1 MGGPAEDKM
10 AVKKRSQSAFG
21 YLRLLV
27 SVNPK
32 PLDYVLLAFGVLA
45 SMAAGVPFPI
55 MSLIFGQLVDQ
66 LNSASCAASEQK
78 PVNSQESAISDKVL
92 LTVYIAIANFILI
105 YVATGAWTIFGE
117 RLVRRLRYAYLQSL
131 LRQEVAFFETCPA
144 GEVAARLDGDLSTI
158 QSGVSEKVGIVI
170 QSISYFCTAYIVGF
184 TIDAPLTGMLASVVP
199 AFLLMAYFG
208 GRFTKKYTGQVN
220 STLAPAIALASES
233 IANMKLIKAFR
244 ASGRI
249 QRIFESQLVA
259 ARRPGVGKLLT
270 AAIQVGLLY
279 FIAFSSNALAI
290 SQGGRQVADTIE
302 TGSGVTLGAV
312 YTVMMSL
319 IDASYIISQIAPFAT
334 IFASASGAA
343 DKILDTV
350 HRKPQIDS
358 SKAAD
363 GQVLSKIEG
372 EVEFRNVDF
381 SYPSRPE
388 AKVHD
393 NFNLVI
399 PAGKMTGIV
408 GGSGCGKSTIAALIQ
423 RFYDPEQGQVLID
436 GHDMRDLQ
444 LRSLRSHMGYVEQEV
459 VLFDRSIME
468 NIAHGLIGSSEPEHE
483 PLQRLVVDGDIA
495 ELADRVVEG
504 GDLDTLVAHSPKLRE
519 LLSMIRVA
527 ATRAG
532 LDNFVVELDH
542 GLATNVGAGG
552 GRLSGGQKQRVALAR
567 ALILMPSIL
576 ILDEAT
582 AALDSSTEAQIMD
595 SIHNLPGE
603 RTIIC
608 VAHRLSTVKRADN
621 IVVLG
626 PGGVILDSGNYSTL
640 INSGGT
646 FASMVQ
652 SQAMTA
658 TDEDERRSSD
668 AIEPAKSE
676 KILEKLPL
684 VSEGEPDKMAADKTV
699 DAEPTPTEE
708 KQVAKPEAN
717 MSTISI
723 FFGIMKIEGVRH
735 RVAALVGLC
744 ASIVVGG
751 AHAGE
756 AVIFGNAVEN
766 LSYCRA
772 PGKVRDG
779 AALFGLLFFV
789 LAIAEFIANSLS
801 AASFGYV
808 SDRLVNNIR
817 RYTLRALLRR
827 DLEWHEGGGRTHG
840 ALIGYFTADATAMS
854 GLTGTILG
862 VSVSVLVTLL
872 GGIILGNVVAWKIS
886 LVLTACVPL
895 IFMSGFLRLRLQA
908 RFAARHAKAFRDSVS
923 TATESVTQIKT
934 VSAFSLQ
941 EEVLHTF
948 QRSLRGPYKATL
960 QSIAFGNL
968 WLAGAFSIGSLVKAL
983 AFWWGGRL
991 IARGDISQTA
1001 FFISMV
1007 SLLSAAQTSGQLF
1020 SLSPDVTKAVVAA
1033 RRVFALICPDGKV
1046 DRLKAQPLQPQVDSE
1061 KSLTPHSG
1069 PSGPREG
1076 VAVSL
1081 ENVCFSYPK
1090 SPDHMIVRDLSL
1102 DIPAGSF
1109 AAFVGTSGA
1118 GKSTI
1123 LSLIGGL
1130 YKSTTGK
1137 VSLDGFDIGRRHEGT
1152 ADEDPMQYDGED
1164 DQEPLPVWDDMALVP
1179 QNPTLFS
1186 GTLTFNIN
1194 IGSRNGRD
1202 ATAADIERAAR
1213 MANIHDVVNDLPL
1226 KYETPCG
1233 PSGSQVFSGGQK
1245 QRLCIARALIR
1256 NPRLLLLD
1264 EPSSAMDTES
1274 ERLFEQTLEDVM
1286 KPDDQG
1292 RRRVTVV
1299 TIAHRL
1305 RTIMKADKIFVIDH
1319 GEILDAGTHSELLA
1333 RCEKYRQD
1341 VMHQTLN

>member
-1 MGGPAEDKM
+1 MSAKTGSAEEPVV
-10 AVKKRSQSAFG
+10 AKKRSQSAFS

-27 SVNPK
+27 AVNPK
-32 PLDYVLLAFGVLA
+32 FLDYVLLGLGVLA
-45 SMAAGVPFPI
+45 SIASGAPFPI
-55 MSLIFGQLVDQ
+55 MSMIFGQLVDQ
-66 LNSASCAASEQK
+66 LNSASCANSAQQ
-78 PVNSQESAISDKVL
+78 PVNSQESAIADKVL

-105 YVATGAWTIFGE
+105 YVATGCWTIFGE

-144 GEVAARLDGDLSTI
+144 GEVAARLDGDLTTI
-158 QSGVSEKVGIVI
+158 QGGVSEKVGIVI
-170 QSISYFCTAYIVGF
+170 TSISYFVTAYIVAF
-184 TIDAPLTGMLASVVP
+184 TLDAPLTGMLASVVP
-199 AFLLMAYFG
+199 AFLLMAFFG

-220 STLAPAIALASES
+220 KTLEPAIALASES

-244 ASGRI
+244 ASDRI
-249 QRIFESQLVA
+249 QRIFETQLAVTKKPA
-259 ARRPGVGKLLT
+259 VGKLLT

-279 FIAFSSNALAI
+279 FIAFSANALAI

-302 TGSGVTLGAV
+302 RGSGVTLGAV

-319 IDASYIISQIAPFAT
+319 IDASYIISQVAPFAT
-334 IFASASGAA
+334 IFASASNAA
-343 DKILDTV
+343 EKIIHTI
-350 HRKPQIDS
+350 HREPEIDS
-358 SKAAD
+358 SSSAE
-363 GQVLSKIEG
+363 GLVPGKIQG
-372 EVEFRNVDF
+372 EVEFRNVEF
-381 SYPSRPE
+381 TYPSRPD

-393 NFNLVI
+393 NFNLTI

-423 RFYDPEQGQVLID
+423 RFYDVKQGEVLID
-436 GHDMRDLQ
+436 GHDVRDLQ
-444 LRSLRSHMGYVEQEV
+444 LRWLRSHIGYVEQEV

-468 NIAHGLIGSSEPEHE
+468 NIAHGLIGSSDPEHE
-483 PLQRLVVDGDIA
+483 SLNRLIVEGDVA
-495 ELADRVVEG
+495 ALADEAVKG
-504 GDLDTLVAHSPKLRE
+504 GDLDALTAHSPQLRE

-532 LDNFVVELDH
+532 LDNFLAELPH
-542 GLATNVGAGG
+542 GIATNVGVGG
-552 GRLSGGQKQRVALAR
+552 GQLSGGQKQRVALAR

-595 SIHNLPGE
+595 SIHSLPGE

-608 VAHRLSTVKRADN
+608 VAHRLSTVRRADN

-626 PGGVILDSGNYSTL
+626 PGGVILDSGDYTTL
-640 INSGGT
+640 INSGGA
-646 FASMVQ
+646 FAAMVQ
-652 SQAMTA
+652 SQAMVN
-658 TDEDERRSSD
+658 TDESKTSPE
-668 AIEPAKSE
+668 AIEPAQSE
-676 KILEKLPL
+676 KMQPETLTVSDVEK
-684 VSEGEPDKMAADKTV
+684 DKSIAKDIGVQPASDDKDKV
-699 DAEPTPTEE
+699 AEP
-708 KQVAKPEAN
+708 VAK
-717 MSTISI
+717 MGTFSV
-723 FFGIMKIEGVRH
+723 FFQIMKIDRTRH

-772 PGKVRDG
+772 PSKVRNG

-789 LAIAEFIANSLS
+789 LAIAEFIANATS
-801 AASFGYV
+801 AACFGYV

-817 RYTLRALLRR
+817 RFTLRALLHR
-827 DLEWHEGGGRTHG
+827 DLEWHESEGRTHG
-840 ALIGYFTADATAMS
+840 SLIGYFTADATAMS

-895 IFMSGFLRLRLQA
+895 IFASGFLRLRLQA
-908 RFAARHAKAFRDSVS
+908 RFAARHAKAFRNSVS

-934 VSAFSLQ
+934 VSALSLQ

-991 IARGDISQTA
+991 IAQGDISQTA

-1033 RRVFALICPDGKV
+1033 RRVFGLICPDGKV
-1046 DRLKAQPLQPQVDSE
+1046 DHLKAQQRPLADCE
-1061 KSLTPHSG
+1061 KSLAPHAG
-1069 PSGPREG
+1069 PSGPGVG
-1076 VAVSL
+1076 VAVKLDS
-1081 ENVCFSYPK
+1081 VSFSYPK
-1090 SPDHMIVRDLSL
+1090 SQHNLIVRDLSL

-1109 AAFVGTSGA
+1109 VALVGTSGA

-1130 YKSTTGK
+1130 YKSTKGK
-1137 VSLDGFDIGRRHEGT
+1137 VTLDGYDIGRRQQ
-1152 ADEDPMQYDGED
+1152 ASSGED
-1164 DQEPLPVWDDMALVP
+1164 GTYQYEDDGQNPLPIWDDMALVP

-1194 IGSRNGRD
+1194 IGSRSGQD
-1202 ATAADIERAAR
+1202 ATAAEIERAAR
-1213 MANIHDVVNDLPL
+1213 MANIHDTVDGLPN
-1226 KYETPCG
+1226 KYETLCG

-1274 ERLFEQTLEDVM
+1274 ERLFEQTLEEVM
-1286 KPDDQG
+1286 QPDDQG

-1305 RTIMKADKIFVIDH
+1305 RTIMKADKIFVIEH
-1319 GEILDAGTHSELLA
+1319 GQILDAGTHSELLG

>member
-1 MGGPAEDKM
+1 M
-10 AVKKRSQSAFG
+10 
-21 YLRLLV
+21 
-27 SVNPK
+27 
-32 PLDYVLLAFGVLA
+32 
-45 SMAAGVPFPI
+45 
-55 MSLIFGQLVDQ
+55 
-66 LNSASCAASEQK
+66 
-78 PVNSQESAISDKVL
+78 
-92 LTVYIAIANFILI
+92 
-105 YVATGAWTIFGE
+105 
-117 RLVRRLRYAYLQSL
+117 
-131 LRQEVAFFETCPA
+131 
-144 GEVAARLDGDLSTI
+144 
-158 QSGVSEKVGIVI
+158 
-170 QSISYFCTAYIVGF
+170 
-184 TIDAPLTGMLASVVP
+184 
-199 AFLLMAYFG
+199 
-208 GRFTKKYTGQVN
+208 
-220 STLAPAIALASES
+220 
-233 IANMKLIKAFR
+233 
-244 ASGRI
+244 
-249 QRIFESQLVA
+249 
-259 ARRPGVGKLLT
+259 
-270 AAIQVGLLY
+270 
-279 FIAFSSNALAI
+279 
-290 SQGGRQVADTIE
+290 
-302 TGSGVTLGAV
+302 
-312 YTVMMSL
+312 
-319 IDASYIISQIAPFAT
+319 
-334 IFASASGAA
+334 
-343 DKILDTV
+343 
-350 HRKPQIDS
+350 
-358 SKAAD
+358 
-363 GQVLSKIEG
+363 LSKVKGEIE
-372 EVEFRNVDF
+372 FQNVSF

-436 GHDMRDLQ
+436 GHNLRDLQ

-468 NIAHGLIGSSEPEHE
+468 NIAHGLIGSSEPKHE
-483 PLQRLVVDGDIA
+483 QLQRLVIDGDVA
-495 ELADRVVEG
+495 ELADKVVAG
-504 GDLDTLVAHSPKLRE
+504 GNLESLVAHSPHLPE
-519 LLSMIRVA
+519 LLSMIRIA

-532 LDNFVVELDH
+532 LDSFVDELDH

-595 SIHNLPGE
+595 SIHNLPCE
-603 RTIIC
+603 QTIIC
-608 VAHRLSTVKRADN
+608 VAHRLSTVKQADN

-626 PGGVILDSGNYSTL
+626 PGGAILDSGNYATL
-640 INSGGT
+640 INSGGA

-658 TDEDERRSSD
+658 TDENERRSSD
-668 AIEPAKSE
+668 AIEPAQSGNFVERRALNERELSKTT
-676 KILEKLPL
+676 
-684 VSEGEPDKMAADKTV
+684 ADKTTDV
-699 DAEPTPTEE
+699 EQASTKE
-708 KQVAKPEAN
+708 KKVTKPKAH
-717 MSTISI
+717 MSTVSI
-723 FFGIMKIEGVRH
+723 FFGIMKLEGIRH

-827 DLEWHEGGGRTHG
+827 DLEWHESEGRTHG

-908 RFAARHAKAFRDSVS
+908 RFAARHAKAFRNSVS
-923 TATESVTQIKT
+923 TATESVAQIKT

-1020 SLSPDVTKAVVAA
+1020 SLSPDVTKAAVAA

-1046 DRLKAQPLQPQVDSE
+1046 DRLKAQPLQPQFDSE
-1061 KSLTPHSG
+1061 KSLTPYSG
-1069 PSGPREG
+1069 PSGPCEG

-1081 ENVCFSYPK
+1081 ESVCFAYPK
-1090 SPDHMIVRDLSL
+1090 SPDNLIVRDLSL

-1130 YKSTTGK
+1130 YKSTRGK
-1137 VSLDGFDIGRRHEGT
+1137 VSLDGFDISRRHEGQD
-1152 ADEDPMQYDGED
+1152 DEDDMQCDGED
-1164 DQEPLPVWDDMALVP
+1164 GQEPLSVWDDIALVP
-1179 QNPTLFS
+1179 QSPTLFS

-1194 IGSRNGRD
+1194 LGSRNGHD
-1202 ATAADIERAAR
+1202 ATAAEIERAAR

-1245 QRLCIARALIR
+1245 QRLCIARALVR

-1264 EPSSAMDTES
+1264 EPSSAMDAEA
-1274 ERLFEQTLEDVM
+1274 ERLFEQTLEDIM
-1286 KPDDQG
+1286 QPDDQG
-1292 RRRVTVV
+1292 KRRVTVV

-1319 GEILDAGTHSELLA
+1319 GEILDAGTHSELLV

-1341 VMHQTLN
+1341 VIHQTLT

>member
-1 MGGPAEDKM
+1 MLIRFPLQ
-10 AVKKRSQSAFG
+10 RSQSAFG

-32 PLDYVLLAFGVLA
+32 PLDYALLAFGVLA
-45 SMAAGVPFPI
+45 SLAAGVPFPI
-55 MSLIFGQLVDQ
+55 MSMIFGQLVDQ

-78 PVNSQESAISDKVL
+78 PVTSQESAISDKVL
-92 LTVYIAIANFILI
+92 LTVYIAIANFILL
-105 YVATGAWTIFGE
+105 YVATGAWTVFGE

-158 QSGVSEKVGIVI
+158 QAGVSEKVGIVI
-170 QSISYFCTAYIVGF
+170 QSVSYFCTAYVVGF
-184 TIDAPLTGMLASVVP
+184 TLDAPLTGMLASVVP
-199 AFLLMAYFG
+199 AFLLMALFG

-220 STLAPAIALASES
+220 ATMAPAIALASES

-259 ARRPGVGKLLT
+259 TRRPAVGKLLT

-302 TGSGVTLGAV
+302 TGHGVTLGAV

-393 NFNLVI
+393 KFNLVI

-436 GHDMRDLQ
+436 GHDVRELQ
-444 LRSLRSHMGYVEQEV
+444 LRALRSHMGYVEQEV

-483 PLQRLVVDGDIA
+483 PLQRLVVNGDVA
-495 ELADRVVEG
+495 ELANRILEG
-504 GDLDTLVAHSPKLRE
+504 GDLDTLVAHSPQLRE

-668 AIEPAKSE
+668 AIESAQSE
-676 KILEKLPL
+676 KTLEKLPL
-684 VSEGEPDKMAADKTV
+684 VSEGGPDKKAADKTV
-699 DAEPTPTEE
+699 DTELTSTEE

-723 FFGIMKIEGVRH
+723 FLGIMKIEGVRH
-735 RVAALVGLC
+735 RVAAFVGLC

-808 SDRLVNNIR
+808 SDRL
-817 RYTLRALLRR
+817 
-827 DLEWHEGGGRTHG
+827 
-840 ALIGYFTADATAMS
+840 
-854 GLTGTILG
+854 
-862 VSVSVLVTLL
+862 
-872 GGIILGNVVAWKIS
+872 IS

-895 IFMSGFLRLRLQA
+895 IFMSGFLRIRLQA

-991 IARGDISQTA
+991 IARGEISQTA

-1007 SLLSAAQTSGQLF
+1007 ALLSAAQTSGQLF

-1090 SPDHMIVRDLSL
+1090 SPDNLIVRDLSL

-1109 AAFVGTSGA
+1109 TAFVGTSGA

-1130 YKSTTGK
+1130 YKSTRGK
-1137 VSLDGFDIGRRHEGT
+1137 VSLDGFDIGRRHEGA

-1164 DQEPLPVWDDMALVP
+1164 DQEPLPIWDDMALVP

-1194 IGSRNGRD
+1194 IGSRNGQD
-1202 ATAADIERAAR
+1202 ATPAEIERAAR
-1213 MANIHDVVNDLPL
+1213 MANIHDVVDDLPL

-1256 NPRLLLLD
+1256 SPRLLLLD